1 MQRRATARHSQW
13 KSNYEWIRNKL
24 QCFSWVEQLAR
35 NINAG
40 IPERLQ
46 YNNFLSTENNSSF
59 TIELL

>member
-1 MQRRATARHSQW
+1 MQRRATASHSQW

-24 QCFSWVEQLAR
+24 QCVSWVKQLGR

-46 YNNFLSTENNSSF
+46 YKNFLSTENNSSF